1 MLFLARYVMQGPKE
15 AFITVASLSVLTLW
29 LAPVGFLLGA
39 AIALVTLRVGIKEGA
54 QVLGVAALV
63 QLLLAW
69 ATTQNIWLAVVGVV
83 EFMLPAWV
91 LASVLRTTGSLATMI
106 QLVIWLV
113 GTLVIGFHLVVD
125 DPIGWWQQLFTTL
138 FAPAMEQADM
148 HVPESTWAQVAQL
161 ATSMLAMSMV
171 ILWVSMVLFARWWQ
185 SLLYAPGRFQ
195 QDFHR
200 LSLPRQLAWLTGIVA
215 LAGLLIGPQQHGLI
229 SDLFAVLS
237 AGLMFHGLAVIHA
250 LVERRQMS
258 TNWLIA
264 TYVLLLL
271 FPQMILLL
279 ALIALFD
286 IWMDLRQ
293 RYAPPINE
301 E

>member
-161 ATSMLAMSMV
+161 ATSMLAMS
-171 ILWVSMVLFARWWQ
+171 
-185 SLLYAPGRFQ
+185 
-195 QDFHR
+195 
-200 LSLPRQLAWLTGIVA
+200 
-215 LAGLLIGPQQHGLI
+215 
-229 SDLFAVLS
+229 
-237 AGLMFHGLAVIHA
+237 
-250 LVERRQMS
+250 
-258 TNWLIA
+258 
-264 TYVLLLL
+264 
-271 FPQMILLL
+271 
-279 ALIALFD
+279 
-286 IWMDLRQ
+286 
-293 RYAPPINE
+293 
-301 E
+301 

>member
-113 GTLVIGFHLVVD
+113 GTLVIGFHLAVD

-148 HVPESTWAQVAQL
+148 HVPESILAQVAQL